1 MTADPFARPADAP
14 PAGVAPGRR
23 SRITAITSGKGG
35 VGKTFVSANLAA
47 ALVQGGHRVL
57 VMDADLGLANLD
69 IILNLKP
76 KATLHEVL
84 MGTGQLDEVILQA
97 PGGFSVL
104 PAGSGF
110 ADYSKLND
118 DLRARL
124 RGVLDELGGR
134 YDYLLL
140 DTGAGI
146 ADVVL
151 YVASLADE
159 VVVVATPEPTAMAD
173 AYATIKVLAMHQQRS
188 QVHLVINQV
197 RRRGEGTTLTRQ
209 LQQVVDRFLNAGP
222 GNTGIRLGYL
232 GEIPYDELVPQAVRN
247 RTLVL
252 ATAPGSEVGKS
263 LLDIA
268 GRLARR
274 LLATA
279 A

>member
-1 MTADPFARPADAP
+1 MNAAAAATH
-14 PAGVAPGRR
+14 
-23 SRITAITSGKGG
+23 IIAITSGKGG

-47 ALVQGGHRVL
+47 ALALSGHRVL

-118 DLRARL
+118 ELRGRL
-124 RGVLDELGGR
+124 RGVLDDLDGR

-188 QVHLVINQV
+188 QVHMVINQV
-197 RRRGEGTTLTRQ
+197 RRQGEGLTLNRQ
-209 LQQVVDRFLNAGP
+209 LQQVVDRFIDAGTP
-222 GNTGIRLGYL
+222 DGKVKLGYL
-232 GEIPYDELVPQAVRN
+232 GEIPYDELVPHAVRN
-247 RTLVL
+247 RTLL
-252 ATAPGSEVGKS
+252 LESSPGSAAGRALV
-263 LLDIA
+263 DIA
-268 GRLARR
+268 SRLGRRMF
-274 LLATA
+274 TA
-279 A
+279 AA

>member
-1 MTADPFARPADAP
+1 
-14 PAGVAPGRR
+14 
-23 SRITAITSGKGG
+23 
-35 VGKTFVSANLAA
+35 
-47 ALVQGGHRVL
+47 
-57 VMDADLGLANLD
+57 
-69 IILNLKP
+69 
-76 KATLHEVL
+76 
-84 MGTGQLDEVILQA
+84 
-97 PGGFSVL
+97 
-104 PAGSGF
+104 
-110 ADYSKLND
+110 
-118 DLRARL
+118 
-124 RGVLDELGGR
+124 
-134 YDYLLL
+134 
-140 DTGAGI
+140 
-146 ADVVL
+146 
-151 YVASLADE
+151 
-159 VVVVATPEPTAMAD
+159 MAD
-173 AYATIKVLAMHQQRS
+173 AYAMIKVLAMHQQRS

-222 GNTGIRLGYL
+222 GNPGIRLGYL

>member
-1 MTADPFARPADAP
+1 MNPATADTH
-14 PAGVAPGRR
+14 
-23 SRITAITSGKGG
+23 IIAITSGKGG

-124 RGVLDELGGR
+124 RRVLDELGGR

-151 YVASLADE
+151 YAASLADE

-222 GNTGIRLGYL
+222 GNPGIRLGYL
-232 GEIPYDELVPQAVRN
+232 GEIPHDELVPQAVRS
-247 RTLVL
+247 RTLLL
-252 ATAPGSEVGKS
+252 ASAPGSDVAKS
-263 LLDIA
+263 LIDIA

>member
-1 MTADPFARPADAP
+1 MNPATAATHI
-14 PAGVAPGRR
+14 V
-23 SRITAITSGKGG
+23 AITSGKGG

-47 ALVQGGHRVL
+47 ALAQGGHRVL

-118 DLRARL
+118 DLRDRL
-124 RGVLDELGGR
+124 RRVLDELGGR

-151 YVASLADE
+151 YAASLADE

-209 LQQVVDRFLNAGP
+209 LQQVIDRFLNAGP
-222 GNTGIRLGYL
+222 GNPGIRLGYL
-232 GEIPYDELVPQAVRN
+232 GEIPHDELVPQAVRN

-252 ATAPGSEVGKS
+252 ATAPGSEVGRA

>member
-1 MTADPFARPADAP
+1 MTTAI
-14 PAGVAPGRR
+14 PGTH
-23 SRITAITSGKGG
+23 IVAITSGKGG
-35 VGKTFVSANLAA
+35 VGKTFVAANLAA
-47 ALVQGGHRVL
+47 ALVLDGHRVL

-84 MGTGQLDEVILQA
+84 MGGGCVDEVILPA

-118 DLRARL
+118 DLRRRL
-124 RGVLDELGGR
+124 RAVFDGLAGR

-159 VVVVATPEPTAMAD
+159 IVVVATPEPTAMAD
-173 AYATIKVLAMHQQRS
+173 AYATIKVLAMQQQRS
-188 QVHLVINQV
+188 QIHLVINQV
-197 RRRGEGTTLTRQ
+197 RRQGEGLTLTRQ
-209 LQQVVDRFLNAGP
+209 LQQVVDRFIDSGTP
-222 GNTGIRLGYL
+222 GGAVRLGYL
-232 GEIPYDELVPQAVRN
+232 GEIPHDELVPQAVRS
-247 RTLVL
+247 RRLL
-252 ATAPGSEVGKS
+252 LESSPGSAVGRS
-263 LLDIA
+263 FIDIA

-274 LLATA
+274 LLSA
-279 A
+279 AA